1 MGVLHQNGPTISTKV
16 TSALLQKR
24 IGLPSEGNGVD
35 VQQGWSLPR
44 EVMYRPAHIFNPASF
59 NADINGT
66 TLDVARVMFAHL
78 RLGDT
83 VQGDGVTSCVI
94 RSMDTGTGGSGT
106 YTVSISQSVRTRTL
120 MTATH
125 GIQPHELDLA
135 DVGPP

>member
-1 MGVLHQNGPTISTKV
+1 MSGLDPKIILVAATGFAIFVLISWQMETV
-16 TSALLQKR
+16 YEAPFTFS
-24 IGLPSEGNGVD
+24 
-35 VQQGWSLPR
+35 
-44 EVMYRPAHIFNPASF
+44 PASF
-59 NADINGT
+59 YGDINGT

-94 RSMDTGTGGSGT
+94 ERMNTGTGGPGT
-106 YTVSISQSVRTRTL
+106 YTVSISQVVRFRTL
-120 MTATH
+120 MTATP